1 MNLGKFAGS
10 AAVSAIKSWDPLG
23 PEAIKRRAINKAF
36 RKAFRKSRKGK
47 ELTPQE
53 QQIMAEQTL
62 TLPNGETITRTEPL
76 IPARTS
82 TKALVGSA
90 IGAYPG
96 YQVVQMIQDAM
107 IPWPWLEDFTNSSA
121 FVWLCATIIP
131 IIIARFTKS
140 PITKQAI

>member
-1 MNLGKFAGS
+1 MNLGKL
-10 AAVSAIKSWDPLG
+10 AVDAIKAWDPRG

-36 RKAFRKSRKGK
+36 RKAFKKSLKG
-47 ELTPQE
+47 EPLTPQE

-76 IPARTS
+76 IPLRTA
-82 TKALVGSA
+82 TKATIGSA
-90 IGAYPG
+90 LGAYPG

-107 IPWPWLEDFTNSSA
+107 LPWPWLENFTNSSA

-131 IIIARFTKS
+131 LVIARFTKS
-140 PITKQAI
+140 PLAKQVL